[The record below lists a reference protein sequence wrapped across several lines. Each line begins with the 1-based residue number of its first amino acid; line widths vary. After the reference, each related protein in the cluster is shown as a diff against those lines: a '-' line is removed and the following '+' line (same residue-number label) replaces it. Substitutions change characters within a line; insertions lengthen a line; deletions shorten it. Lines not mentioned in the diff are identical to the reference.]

1 MNYDKFINI
10 IGILGSSLVGIC
22 FIPQTYKT
30 IYSNEIKDISLSFL
44 LLNIFAAGL
53 MCVYGGYYIII
64 PVIIA
69 NGSVLINCGIIYY
82 CVCVKKTQLESS
94 FDL

>member
-10 IGILGSSLVGIC
+10 IGIVGSSLVGIC

-82 CVCVKKTQLESS
+82 CVCVKKNQLESS